1 MIKSFYNNNETIEI
15 GVDEAGRGPL
25 FGRVYTAAVI
35 LPKGD
40 SFDHSKMKDSK
51 KFYSKKAILEAYNY
65 IKENAVKYS
74 VTWNDEI
81 VIDKINIR
89 QATLNSMH
97 KSIKDIINNNEDT
110 LILVDGNDFKPLT
123 VIKDSTFKEIPYECI
138 ISGDNK
144 YSCIAAASILAKVE
158 RDKYIEELCE
168 NNPFLIEYYKIDTNK
183 GYGAKFH
190 LEGIKK
196 YGITKW
202 HRRSYGPCKTAKIIN

>member
-1 MIKSFYNNNETIEI
+1 MVKSFYNENKTVEI

-35 LPKGD
+35 LPKDD

-65 IKENAVKYS
+65 IKENAIKYS
-74 VTWNDEI
+74 VTWNDEET
-81 VIDKINIR
+81 IDKINIR

-97 KSIKDIINNNEDT
+97 KSIKNVIDNDEDNV
-110 LILVDGNDFKPLT
+110 ILVDGNDFKPFT
-123 VIKDSTFKEIPYECI
+123 VIKNSTFKDVPHHCI
-138 ISGDNK
+138 ISGDNT

-158 RDKYIEELCE
+158 RDNYIDELCE
-168 NNPFLIEYYKIDTNK
+168 NNPFLKEYYKIDTNK

-196 YGITKW
+196 HGITKW
-202 HRRSYGPCKTAKIIN
+202 HRRSYGPCKTAEIIN